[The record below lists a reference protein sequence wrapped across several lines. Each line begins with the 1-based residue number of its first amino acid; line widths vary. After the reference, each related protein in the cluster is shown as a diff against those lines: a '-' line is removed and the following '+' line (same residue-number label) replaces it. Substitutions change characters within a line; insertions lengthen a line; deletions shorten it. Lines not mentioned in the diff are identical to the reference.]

1 MERIKDVV
9 VHSWLRWMIFSL
21 APVFLNVESWGIFR
35 RNALRTRKQPQI
47 PKISSVAW
55 FTSILA
61 MSILETGFGLI
72 VAVTILV
79 QVLFEAIVLVFLKT
93 ILLVFLEVILLV
105 FLEVTVLVFLG
116 MILVHVTLETNPVL
130 LMTLETNPR
139 CTLILE
145 TVGVL
150 KLIFNKMMKLFS
162 MFVRMM

>member
-1 MERIKDVV
+1 M
-9 VHSWLRWMIFSL
+9 
-21 APVFLNVESWGIFR
+21 
-35 RNALRTRKQPQI
+35 
-47 PKISSVAW
+47 AW

-61 MSILETGFGLI
+61 MSILETDFGLI

-93 ILLVFLEVILLV
+93 ILLVLLEVILLV
-105 FLEVTVLVFLG
+105 LLEMTVLVFLEV
-116 MILVHVTLETNPVL
+116 ILVHVTLETNPVL
-130 LMTLETNPR
+130 LMTLERNPR

-145 TVGVL
+145 TVGVP